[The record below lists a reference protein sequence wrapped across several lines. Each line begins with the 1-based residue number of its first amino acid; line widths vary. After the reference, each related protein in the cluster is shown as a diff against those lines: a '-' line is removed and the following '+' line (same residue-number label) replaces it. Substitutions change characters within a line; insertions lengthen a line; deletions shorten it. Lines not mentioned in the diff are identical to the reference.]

1 MAQEVN
7 NQQTSPNNLIELHDI
22 NRIFGIGEA
31 ESYALQ
37 NFYLQVKPGEFIMIM
52 GSSGCGKT
60 TLLNILGF
68 LDRPTSGQY
77 FLNQTPTSHFSSRRL
92 AKLRSQK
99 IGIIFQEYNLIPTL
113 TVLENVALPLIY
125 AGVSHTKA
133 IIKASETLKNFD
145 LQTKEYYYPY
155 QLSGGQKQ
163 RVAIARALVA
173 NPEIIL
179 ADEPTGSLDTKSS
192 ETVMQELHR
201 VHQAGNTIIMVTHN
215 PALTKYATRVL
226 HMIDGSIDR
235 DFKFVAD
242 HNLPERID
250 IHFNSKTSRPEA
262 PQVINT
268 EAPRV
273 TKPETPRVTKPEI
286 PRVAPEPKLEIPR
299 PKITR
304 SPPLILLN
312 QNSFRILQKNL
323 SINPSLTI
331 LVPFLNFQILLKSQP
346 LLQSRNTS
354 LLLKLKPNQL
364 SLQFLKMNQKRL
376 NAFPKLLL
384 LLRSSVINLIPP
396 SNLILI
402 LTKNL
407 SLTLKNLLKRKV
419 TNNVIVASHKLRHR
433 PLFFEAPKITYI
445 SHLSWY
451 RHRYR

>member
-1 MAQEVN
+1 MVQEVN

-22 NRIFGIGEA
+22 NRVFGIDEA

-52 GSSGCGKT
+52 GPSGCGKT

-68 LDRPTSGQY
+68 LDHPTSGQY

-192 ETVMQELHR
+192 EAVMQELHR

-262 PQVINT
+262 PQVVNV
-268 EAPRV
+268 EAPRI
-273 TKPETPRVTKPEI
+273 TKQETPRVAKPEI
-286 PRVAPEPKLEIPR
+286 PRVAPEPKPETPR

-304 SPPLILLN
+304 SPESTVNPFEPKFIPNTPEKPFDKPLSYNLGTVSELPNSTKKPTPAPVKEYFPPAKPETEVIEPEATEILETESEKTERVS
-312 QNSFRILQKNL
+312 QIATITPIKRDKSNSALKFN
-323 SINPSLTI
+323 
-331 LVPFLNFQILLKSQP
+331 LNFGKKSAK
-346 LLQSRNTS
+346 N
-354 LLLKLKPNQL
+354 N
-364 SLQFLKMNQKRL
+364 
-376 NAFPKLLL
+376 
-384 LLRSSVINLIPP
+384 SVH
-396 SNLILI
+396 
-402 LTKNL
+402 TK
-407 SLTLKNLLKRKV
+407 
-419 TNNVIVASHKLRHR
+419 SHTKKSAKKKGH
-433 PLFFEAPKITYI
+433 K
-445 SHLSWY
+445 
-451 RHRYR
+451 

>member
-22 NRIFGIGEA
+22 NRVFGIGEA

-52 GSSGCGKT
+52 GPSGCGKT

-68 LDRPTSGQY
+68 LDHPTSGQY

-192 ETVMQELHR
+192 EAVMQELHR

-250 IHFNSKTSRPEA
+250 IHFNPKTAKSETTSVSSRSEENPVTAKSEI
-262 PQVINT
+262 PRINKS
-268 EAPRV
+268 EIPRII
-273 TKPETPRVTKPEI
+273 KPETPRVTPESKSTLTR
-286 PRVAPEPKLEIPR
+286 PKLTHTSESSVNPFEPKFIPNTPEKPSDKPLSYNLGTVSELPTFAKKPAPTPAKEYFPPAKTETEPVEPAVSENEPEKTER
-299 PKITR
+299 VSQIATITPIKR
-304 SPPLILLN
+304 NKS
-312 QNSFRILQKNL
+312 NSAIKFN
-323 SINPSLTI
+323 
-331 LVPFLNFQILLKSQP
+331 LNFGKKSAK
-346 LLQSRNTS
+346 N
-354 LLLKLKPNQL
+354 N
-364 SLQFLKMNQKRL
+364 
-376 NAFPKLLL
+376 
-384 LLRSSVINLIPP
+384 PP
-396 SNLILI
+396 H
-402 LTKNL
+402 TK
-407 SLTLKNLLKRKV
+407 
-419 TNNVIVASHKLRHR
+419 SHTKKSAKKKGH
-433 PLFFEAPKITYI
+433 K
-445 SHLSWY
+445 
-451 RHRYR
+451 

>member
-192 ETVMQELHR
+192 EIVMQELHR

-250 IHFNSKTSRPEA
+250 IHFNSKTPKPETTQVIKSEA
-262 PQVINT
+262 PLSIKP

-273 TKPETPRVTKPEI
+273 TKSETPRIAPEPPRVTKSEA
-286 PRVAPEPKLEIPR
+286 PRIAPEPKLEAPR

-304 SPPLILLN
+304 SPESTVNPFEPKFIPNTPEKPFDKPLSYNLGTVSELPNSTKKPTPAPVKEYFPPAKPETEVIEPEATEILETESEKTERVS
-312 QNSFRILQKNL
+312 QIATITPIKRDKSNSALKFN
-323 SINPSLTI
+323 
-331 LVPFLNFQILLKSQP
+331 LNFGKKSAKNN
-346 LLQSRNTS
+346 S
-354 LLLKLKPNQL
+354 
-364 SLQFLKMNQKRL
+364 
-376 NAFPKLLL
+376 AH
-384 LLRSSVINLIPP
+384 
-396 SNLILI
+396 
-402 LTKNL
+402 TK
-407 SLTLKNLLKRKV
+407 
-419 TNNVIVASHKLRHR
+419 SHTKKSAKKKGH
-433 PLFFEAPKITYI
+433 K
-445 SHLSWY
+445 
-451 RHRYR
+451 

>member
-99 IGIIFQEYNLIPTL
+99 IGVIFQEYNLIPTL

-250 IHFNSKTSRPEA
+250 IHFNSKTPKPETT
-262 PQVINT
+262 QVVKSETPLSIKP
-268 EAPRV
+268 EVPRV
-273 TKPETPRVTKPEI
+273 TKSEAPRI
-286 PRVAPEPKLEIPR
+286 APEPKLETPR

-304 SPPLILLN
+304 SPESN
-312 QNSFRILQKNL
+312 
-323 SINPSLTI
+323 INPFEPKFIPNTPEKSSNKPLSYNLGTVSELPTSTKKPAPTPVKEYFPPAKPETEVVEPETAKTTEAEPEKTERVSQIATI
-331 LVPFLNFQILLKSQP
+331 TPIKRNKSNSTLKFNLNFGKKSAKNN
-346 LLQSRNTS
+346 SARTKS
-354 LLLKLKPNQL
+354 HTKK
-364 SLQFLKMNQKRL
+364 SAKKE
-376 NAFPKLLL
+376 
-384 LLRSSVINLIPP
+384 RS
-396 SNLILI
+396 
-402 LTKNL
+402 
-407 SLTLKNLLKRKV
+407 
-419 TNNVIVASHKLRHR
+419 
-433 PLFFEAPKITYI
+433 
-445 SHLSWY
+445 
-451 RHRYR
+451 

>member
-125 AGVSHTKA
+125 AGISHTKA

-192 ETVMQELHR
+192 ETVMQELHH

-250 IHFNSKTSRPEA
+250 IHFNSKTPKPETTQVIKSEA
-262 PQVINT
+262 PLSIKPEV
-268 EAPRV
+268 PRV
-273 TKPETPRVTKPEI
+273 TKSETPRI
-286 PRVAPEPKLEIPR
+286 APEPKLEAPL

-304 SPPLILLN
+304 SPEPNVNPFEPKFIPNTPEKSSNKPLSYNLGTVSELPTSTKKPAPTPAKEYFPPVKPETETTKPEASEVEPEKAERVSQIATVTPIKHN
-312 QNSFRILQKNL
+312 KSNSA
-323 SINPSLTI
+323 
-331 LVPFLNFQILLKSQP
+331 LK
-346 LLQSRNTS
+346 
-354 LLLKLKPNQL
+354 
-364 SLQFLKMNQKRL
+364 F
-376 NAFPKLLL
+376 
-384 LLRSSVINLIPP
+384 
-396 SNLILI
+396 
-402 LTKNL
+402 NL
-407 SLTLKNLLKRKV
+407 SLSKKSAKNNSAHTK
-419 TNNVIVASHKLRHR
+419 SHAKKSAKKKGH
-433 PLFFEAPKITYI
+433 K
-445 SHLSWY
+445 
-451 RHRYR
+451 

>member
-22 NRIFGIGEA
+22 NRVFGIGEA

-52 GSSGCGKT
+52 GPSGCGKT

-68 LDRPTSGQY
+68 LDHPTSGQY

-192 ETVMQELHR
+192 EAVMQELHR

-250 IHFNSKTSRPEA
+250 IHFNSKTSKPEA

-286 PRVAPEPKLEIPR
+286 PRVASEPKSEIPR

-304 SPPLILLN
+304 SPESTVNPFEPKFIPNTPEKPTEKSAEKPLSYNLGTVSELPTSDKKSSSTPVKEYFPPVKSEVKEAEPETPKKEAEEVEPVSQIATITPIKRN
-312 QNSFRILQKNL
+312 KSNSALKFN
-323 SINPSLTI
+323 
-331 LVPFLNFQILLKSQP
+331 LNFNKKSK
-346 LLQSRNTS
+346 SH
-354 LLLKLKPNQL
+354 
-364 SLQFLKMNQKRL
+364 
-376 NAFPKLLL
+376 
-384 LLRSSVINLIPP
+384 
-396 SNLILI
+396 
-402 LTKNL
+402 TKK
-407 SLTLKNLLKRKV
+407 STKKKG
-419 TNNVIVASHKLRHR
+419 HK
-433 PLFFEAPKITYI
+433 
-445 SHLSWY
+445 
-451 RHRYR
+451 

>member
-22 NRIFGIGEA
+22 NRVFGIGEA

-52 GSSGCGKT
+52 GPSGCGKT

-68 LDRPTSGQY
+68 LDHPTSGQY

-113 TVLENVALPLIY
+113 TILENVALPLIY

-192 ETVMQELHR
+192 EAVMQELHR

-250 IHFNSKTSRPEA
+250 IHFNSKTSKPET
-262 PQVINT
+262 PQVINA
-268 EAPRV
+268 ESSRV

-286 PRVAPEPKLEIPR
+286 SRVAPEPKLETPR

-304 SPPLILLN
+304 SPESTVNPFEPKFIPNTPEKPFDKPLSYNLGTVSELP
-312 QNSFRILQKNL
+312 NSTKKPTPAPVKEYFPPAKPETEVIEPEATETLETESEKTERVSQIA
-323 SINPSLTI
+323 TI
-331 LVPFLNFQILLKSQP
+331 TPIKRNKSNSALKFNLNFGKKSAKNN
-346 LLQSRNTS
+346 S
-354 LLLKLKPNQL
+354 
-364 SLQFLKMNQKRL
+364 
-376 NAFPKLLL
+376 AH
-384 LLRSSVINLIPP
+384 
-396 SNLILI
+396 
-402 LTKNL
+402 TK
-407 SLTLKNLLKRKV
+407 
-419 TNNVIVASHKLRHR
+419 SHTKKSAKKKGH
-433 PLFFEAPKITYI
+433 K
-445 SHLSWY
+445 
-451 RHRYR
+451 

>member
-1 MAQEVN
+1 MVQEVN

-22 NRIFGIGEA
+22 NRVFGIGEA

-52 GSSGCGKT
+52 GPSGCGKT

-68 LDRPTSGQY
+68 LDHPTSGQY

-192 ETVMQELHR
+192 EAVMQELHR

-250 IHFNSKTSRPEA
+250 IHFNSKTSKPET
-262 PQVINT
+262 PQVINA
-268 EAPRV
+268 ESSRV
-273 TKPETPRVTKPEI
+273 TKQETPRVAKPEI
-286 PRVAPEPKLEIPR
+286 PRVAPEPKPETPR

-304 SPPLILLN
+304 SPESTVNPFEPKFIPNTPEKPFDKPLSYNLGTVSELPNSTKKPTPAPVKEYFPPAKPETEVIEPEATEILETESEKTERVS
-312 QNSFRILQKNL
+312 QIATITPIKRDKSNSALKFN
-323 SINPSLTI
+323 
-331 LVPFLNFQILLKSQP
+331 LNFGKKSAK
-346 LLQSRNTS
+346 N
-354 LLLKLKPNQL
+354 N
-364 SLQFLKMNQKRL
+364 
-376 NAFPKLLL
+376 
-384 LLRSSVINLIPP
+384 SVH
-396 SNLILI
+396 
-402 LTKNL
+402 TK
-407 SLTLKNLLKRKV
+407 
-419 TNNVIVASHKLRHR
+419 SHTKKSAKKKGH
-433 PLFFEAPKITYI
+433 K
-445 SHLSWY
+445 
-451 RHRYR
+451 

>member
-22 NRIFGIGEA
+22 NRVFGIGEA

-52 GSSGCGKT
+52 GPSGCGKT
-60 TLLNILGF
+60 TLLNILSF
-68 LDRPTSGQY
+68 LDHPTSGQY

-192 ETVMQELHR
+192 EAIMQELHR

-250 IHFNSKTSRPEA
+250 IHFNPKTAKSETTPVSSCSEEIPVTNKSEIPRIIKSETPRITSESKPTSMRPKITRAPEPSANPFEPKFIPNTPEKPTEKSVEKPLSYNLGTVSELPTSSKKPVSTPVKEYFPPVKSKTE
-262 PQVINT
+262 
-268 EAPRV
+268 E
-273 TKPETPRVTKPEI
+273 TKPETPKKEAEEV
-286 PRVAPEPKLEIPR
+286 EPVSQIAT
-299 PKITR
+299 ITPIKR
-304 SPPLILLN
+304 NKS
-312 QNSFRILQKNL
+312 NSALKFN
-323 SINPSLTI
+323 
-331 LVPFLNFQILLKSQP
+331 LNFNKKSK
-346 LLQSRNTS
+346 SH
-354 LLLKLKPNQL
+354 
-364 SLQFLKMNQKRL
+364 
-376 NAFPKLLL
+376 
-384 LLRSSVINLIPP
+384 
-396 SNLILI
+396 
-402 LTKNL
+402 TKK
-407 SLTLKNLLKRKV
+407 STKKKG
-419 TNNVIVASHKLRHR
+419 HK
-433 PLFFEAPKITYI
+433 
-445 SHLSWY
+445 
-451 RHRYR
+451 

>member
-22 NRIFGIGEA
+22 NRVFGIGEA

-52 GSSGCGKT
+52 GPSGCGKT

-68 LDRPTSGQY
+68 LDHPTSGQY

-192 ETVMQELHR
+192 EAVMQELHR

-250 IHFNSKTSRPEA
+250 IHFNPKAAKSEITPVSSRSEENPVAAKSKIPHSVRT
-262 PQVINT
+262 
-268 EAPRV
+268 
-273 TKPETPRVTKPEI
+273 ETPRIIKSET
-286 PRVAPEPKLEIPR
+286 PRVAPEPKSETPR

-304 SPPLILLN
+304 SPESTVNPFEPKFIPNTPEKPFDKPLSYNLGTVSELP
-312 QNSFRILQKNL
+312 NSTKKPTPAPVKEYFPPAKTETEVVEPETTEASETEPEKTERVSQIA
-323 SINPSLTI
+323 TI
-331 LVPFLNFQILLKSQP
+331 TPIKRSKSNSALKFNLNFGKKSAK
-346 LLQSRNTS
+346 N
-354 LLLKLKPNQL
+354 
-364 SLQFLKMNQKRL
+364 
-376 NAFPKLLL
+376 
-384 LLRSSVINLIPP
+384 SSTR
-396 SNLILI
+396 
-402 LTKNL
+402 TK
-407 SLTLKNLLKRKV
+407 
-419 TNNVIVASHKLRHR
+419 SHSKKSAKKKGH
-433 PLFFEAPKITYI
+433 K
-445 SHLSWY
+445 
-451 RHRYR
+451 

>member
-22 NRIFGIGEA
+22 NRVFGIGEA

-52 GSSGCGKT
+52 GPSGCGKT

-68 LDRPTSGQY
+68 LDHPTSGQY

-125 AGVSHTKA
+125 AGASHTKA

-192 ETVMQELHR
+192 EAVMQELHR

-250 IHFNSKTSRPEA
+250 IHFNPKTSKSKTTSVSSRSEENPVTAKSE
-262 PQVINT
+262 I
-268 EAPRV
+268 PRII
-273 TKPETPRVTKPEI
+273 KSET
-286 PRVAPEPKLEIPR
+286 PRVAPEPKLASTR
-299 PKITR
+299 PKVTRASESSANPFEPKFIPNTPEKPAEKSVEKPLSYNLGTVSELPTSDKKSSSTPVKEYFPPVKSEVKEAKPETPKKEAEEVEPVSQIATITPIKR
-304 SPPLILLN
+304 NKS
-312 QNSFRILQKNL
+312 NSALKFN
-323 SINPSLTI
+323 
-331 LVPFLNFQILLKSQP
+331 LNFNKKS
-346 LLQSRNTS
+346 
-354 LLLKLKPNQL
+354 K
-364 SLQFLKMNQKRL
+364 
-376 NAFPKLLL
+376 
-384 LLRSSVINLIPP
+384 
-396 SNLILI
+396 
-402 LTKNL
+402 
-407 SLTLKNLLKRKV
+407 
-419 TNNVIVASHKLRHR
+419 SHSKKSAKKKGH
-433 PLFFEAPKITYI
+433 K
-445 SHLSWY
+445 
-451 RHRYR
+451 

>member
-22 NRIFGIGEA
+22 NRVFGIGEA

-52 GSSGCGKT
+52 GPSGCGKT

-68 LDRPTSGQY
+68 LDHPTSGQY

-192 ETVMQELHR
+192 EAVMQELHR

-250 IHFNSKTSRPEA
+250 IHFNSKTSKPEA
-262 PQVINT
+262 PQIINADAPRIT
-268 EAPRV
+268 KPEAPRV
-273 TKPETPRVTKPEI
+273 TKSETSHVIKPEA
-286 PRVAPEPKLEIPR
+286 PRVAPEPKPEIPR

-304 SPPLILLN
+304 SPESTVNPFEPKFIPNTPEKPTEKSVEKPLSYNLGTVSELPTSSKKPVSTPVKEYFPPAKSETEVVEPETTEASETEPEKTERVSQIATITPIKRSKS
-312 QNSFRILQKNL
+312 NSALKFN
-323 SINPSLTI
+323 
-331 LVPFLNFQILLKSQP
+331 LNFGKKSAKNN
-346 LLQSRNTS
+346 S
-354 LLLKLKPNQL
+354 
-364 SLQFLKMNQKRL
+364 
-376 NAFPKLLL
+376 AH
-384 LLRSSVINLIPP
+384 
-396 SNLILI
+396 
-402 LTKNL
+402 TK
-407 SLTLKNLLKRKV
+407 
-419 TNNVIVASHKLRHR
+419 SHTKKSAKKKGH
-433 PLFFEAPKITYI
+433 K
-445 SHLSWY
+445 
-451 RHRYR
+451 

>member
-22 NRIFGIGEA
+22 NRVFGIGEA

-52 GSSGCGKT
+52 GPSGCGKT

-68 LDRPTSGQY
+68 LDHPTSGQY

-133 IIKASETLKNFD
+133 IVKASETLKNFD

-192 ETVMQELHR
+192 EAVMQELHR

-250 IHFNSKTSRPEA
+250 IHFNSKTSKPEA
-262 PQVINT
+262 PQIINADAPRIT
-268 EAPRV
+268 KPEAPRV
-273 TKPETPRVTKPEI
+273 TKSETSHVIKPEA
-286 PRVAPEPKLEIPR
+286 PRVAPEPKPEIPR

-304 SPPLILLN
+304 SPESTVNPFEPKFIPNTPEKPFDKPLSYNLGTVSELP
-312 QNSFRILQKNL
+312 NSTKKPTPAPVKEYFPPAKPETEVIEPEATETLETESEKTERVSQIA
-323 SINPSLTI
+323 TI
-331 LVPFLNFQILLKSQP
+331 TPIKRNKSNSALKFNLNFGKKSAKNN
-346 LLQSRNTS
+346 S
-354 LLLKLKPNQL
+354 
-364 SLQFLKMNQKRL
+364 
-376 NAFPKLLL
+376 AH
-384 LLRSSVINLIPP
+384 
-396 SNLILI
+396 
-402 LTKNL
+402 TK
-407 SLTLKNLLKRKV
+407 
-419 TNNVIVASHKLRHR
+419 SHTKKSAKKKGH
-433 PLFFEAPKITYI
+433 K
-445 SHLSWY
+445 
-451 RHRYR
+451 

>member
-7 NQQTSPNNLIELHDI
+7 NQQTSSNNLIELHDI
-22 NRIFGIGEA
+22 NRVFGIGEA

-52 GSSGCGKT
+52 GPSGCGKT

-68 LDRPTSGQY
+68 LDHPTSGQY

-192 ETVMQELHR
+192 EAVMQELHR

-286 PRVAPEPKLEIPR
+286 PRVAPEPKPEIPR
-299 PKITR
+299 PKVTR
-304 SPPLILLN
+304 SPESTVNPFEPKFIPNTPEKPFDKPLSYNLGTVSELP
-312 QNSFRILQKNL
+312 NSTKKSASTPVKEYFPPVKTETEPVEPTVSENEPEKTERVSQIA
-323 SINPSLTI
+323 TI
-331 LVPFLNFQILLKSQP
+331 TPIKRNKSNSALKFNLNFGKKS
-346 LLQSRNTS
+346 
-354 LLLKLKPNQL
+354 
-364 SLQFLKMNQKRL
+364 
-376 NAFPKLLL
+376 
-384 LLRSSVINLIPP
+384 
-396 SNLILI
+396 
-402 LTKNL
+402 TKNN
-407 SLTLKNLLKRKV
+407 SAHTK
-419 TNNVIVASHKLRHR
+419 SHSKKSAKKKGH
-433 PLFFEAPKITYI
+433 K
-445 SHLSWY
+445 
-451 RHRYR
+451 

>member
-22 NRIFGIGEA
+22 NRVFGIGEA

-52 GSSGCGKT
+52 GPSGCGKT
-60 TLLNILGF
+60 TWLNILGF
-68 LDRPTSGQY
+68 LDHPTSGQY

-192 ETVMQELHR
+192 EAVMQELHR

-250 IHFNSKTSRPEA
+250 IHFNSKTSKPET
-262 PQVINT
+262 PQVINA
-268 EAPRV
+268 ESSRV

-286 PRVAPEPKLEIPR
+286 SRVAPEPKLETPR

-304 SPPLILLN
+304 SPESTVNPFEPKFIPNTPEKPFDKPLSYNLGTVSELP
-312 QNSFRILQKNL
+312 NSTKKPTPAPVKEYFPPAKPETEVIEPEATETLETESEKTERVSQIA
-323 SINPSLTI
+323 TI
-331 LVPFLNFQILLKSQP
+331 TPIKRNKSNSALKFNLNFGKKSAKNN
-346 LLQSRNTS
+346 S
-354 LLLKLKPNQL
+354 
-364 SLQFLKMNQKRL
+364 
-376 NAFPKLLL
+376 AH
-384 LLRSSVINLIPP
+384 
-396 SNLILI
+396 
-402 LTKNL
+402 TK
-407 SLTLKNLLKRKV
+407 
-419 TNNVIVASHKLRHR
+419 SHTKKSAKKKGH
-433 PLFFEAPKITYI
+433 K
-445 SHLSWY
+445 
-451 RHRYR
+451 

>member
-22 NRIFGIGEA
+22 NRVFGIGEA

-192 ETVMQELHR
+192 EIVMQELHR

-250 IHFNSKTSRPEA
+250 IHFNSKTPKPETTQVIKSEA
-262 PQVINT
+262 PLSIKP

-273 TKPETPRVTKPEI
+273 TKSETPRI
-286 PRVAPEPKLEIPR
+286 APEPKLEAPR

-304 SPPLILLN
+304 SPEPNVNPFEPKFIPNTPEKSSNKPLSYNLGTVSELPTSTKKPAPTPAKEYFPPVKPQTETAEPEITEIKPEKAERVSQIATVTPIKHN
-312 QNSFRILQKNL
+312 KSNSA
-323 SINPSLTI
+323 
-331 LVPFLNFQILLKSQP
+331 LK
-346 LLQSRNTS
+346 
-354 LLLKLKPNQL
+354 
-364 SLQFLKMNQKRL
+364 F
-376 NAFPKLLL
+376 
-384 LLRSSVINLIPP
+384 
-396 SNLILI
+396 
-402 LTKNL
+402 NL
-407 SLTLKNLLKRKV
+407 SLSKKSAKNNSARTK
-419 TNNVIVASHKLRHR
+419 SHTKKSAKKKGH
-433 PLFFEAPKITYI
+433 K
-445 SHLSWY
+445 
-451 RHRYR
+451 

>member
-250 IHFNSKTSRPEA
+250 IHFNSKTPKPETTQVIKSEA
-262 PQVINT
+262 PLSIKP

-273 TKPETPRVTKPEI
+273 TKSETPRI
-286 PRVAPEPKLEIPR
+286 APEPKLEAPR

-304 SPPLILLN
+304 SPEPNVNPFEPKFIPNTPEKPSDKPLSYNLGTVSELPTSAKKPAPTPVKEYFPPVKPETETTKPEASEVEPEKTERVSQIATITPIKRTKS
-312 QNSFRILQKNL
+312 NSALKFN
-323 SINPSLTI
+323 
-331 LVPFLNFQILLKSQP
+331 LNFGKKSAKNN
-346 LLQSRNTS
+346 SAR
-354 LLLKLKPNQL
+354 
-364 SLQFLKMNQKRL
+364 
-376 NAFPKLLL
+376 
-384 LLRSSVINLIPP
+384 
-396 SNLILI
+396 
-402 LTKNL
+402 TK
-407 SLTLKNLLKRKV
+407 
-419 TNNVIVASHKLRHR
+419 SHTKKSAKKKGH
-433 PLFFEAPKITYI
+433 K
-445 SHLSWY
+445 
-451 RHRYR
+451 

>member
-22 NRIFGIGEA
+22 NRVFGIGEA

-52 GSSGCGKT
+52 GPSGCGKT

-68 LDRPTSGQY
+68 LDHPTSGQY

-192 ETVMQELHR
+192 EAVMQELHR

-250 IHFNSKTSRPEA
+250 IHFNSKTSKPEA
-262 PQVINT
+262 PQVVNV
-268 EAPRV
+268 EAPRI
-273 TKPETPRVTKPEI
+273 TKQETPRVTKPEI
-286 PRVAPEPKLEIPR
+286 PRVAPEPKPETPR

-304 SPPLILLN
+304 SPESTVNPFEPKFIPNTPEKPTEKSAEKPLSYNLGTVSELP
-312 QNSFRILQKNL
+312 NSTKKPTSTPVKEYFPPVKTETEPVKPTVSENEPEKTERVSQIA
-323 SINPSLTI
+323 TI
-331 LVPFLNFQILLKSQP
+331 TPIKRNKFNSALKFNLNFGKKS
-346 LLQSRNTS
+346 
-354 LLLKLKPNQL
+354 
-364 SLQFLKMNQKRL
+364 
-376 NAFPKLLL
+376 
-384 LLRSSVINLIPP
+384 
-396 SNLILI
+396 
-402 LTKNL
+402 TKNN
-407 SLTLKNLLKRKV
+407 SAHTK
-419 TNNVIVASHKLRHR
+419 SHTKKSAKKKGH
-433 PLFFEAPKITYI
+433 K
-445 SHLSWY
+445 
-451 RHRYR
+451 

>member
-22 NRIFGIGEA
+22 NRVFGIGEA

-52 GSSGCGKT
+52 GPSGCGKT

-68 LDRPTSGQY
+68 LDHPTSGQY

-192 ETVMQELHR
+192 EAVMQELHR

-262 PQVINT
+262 PQVVNV
-268 EAPRV
+268 EAPRI
-273 TKPETPRVTKPEI
+273 TKQETPRVAKPEI
-286 PRVAPEPKLEIPR
+286 PRVAPEPKPETPR

-304 SPPLILLN
+304 SPESTVNPFEPKFIPNTPEKPFDKPLSYNLGTVSELPNSTKKPTPAPVKEYFPPAKPETEVIEPEATEILETESEKTERVS
-312 QNSFRILQKNL
+312 QIATITPIKRDKSNSALKFN
-323 SINPSLTI
+323 
-331 LVPFLNFQILLKSQP
+331 LNFGKKSAK
-346 LLQSRNTS
+346 N
-354 LLLKLKPNQL
+354 N
-364 SLQFLKMNQKRL
+364 
-376 NAFPKLLL
+376 
-384 LLRSSVINLIPP
+384 SVH
-396 SNLILI
+396 
-402 LTKNL
+402 TK
-407 SLTLKNLLKRKV
+407 
-419 TNNVIVASHKLRHR
+419 SHTKKSAKKKGH
-433 PLFFEAPKITYI
+433 K
-445 SHLSWY
+445 
-451 RHRYR
+451 

>member
-22 NRIFGIGEA
+22 NRVFGIGEA

-52 GSSGCGKT
+52 GPSGCGKT

-68 LDRPTSGQY
+68 LDHPTSGQY

-192 ETVMQELHR
+192 EAVMQELHR

-273 TKPETPRVTKPEI
+273 TKPETPRVNKPEI
-286 PRVAPEPKLEIPR
+286 PRVAPEPKPEIPR

-304 SPPLILLN
+304 SPESTVNPFEPKFIPNTPEKPFDKPLSYNLGTVSELP
-312 QNSFRILQKNL
+312 NSTKKPTPAPVKEYFPPAKPETEVIEPEATETLETESEKTERVSQIA
-323 SINPSLTI
+323 TI
-331 LVPFLNFQILLKSQP
+331 TPIKRNKSNSALKFNLNFGKKSAKNN
-346 LLQSRNTS
+346 S
-354 LLLKLKPNQL
+354 
-364 SLQFLKMNQKRL
+364 
-376 NAFPKLLL
+376 AH
-384 LLRSSVINLIPP
+384 
-396 SNLILI
+396 
-402 LTKNL
+402 TK
-407 SLTLKNLLKRKV
+407 
-419 TNNVIVASHKLRHR
+419 SHTKKSAKKKGH
-433 PLFFEAPKITYI
+433 K
-445 SHLSWY
+445 
-451 RHRYR
+451 

>member
-1 MAQEVN
+1 MTQEVN

-22 NRIFGIGEA
+22 NRVFGIGEA

-125 AGVSHTKA
+125 AGISHTKA

-192 ETVMQELHR
+192 EAVMQELHR

-250 IHFNSKTSRPEA
+250 IHFNLRTSKPETT
-262 PQVINT
+262 QVINAET
-268 EAPRV
+268 PRV
-273 TKPETPRVTKPEI
+273 TKPETPRVVKPEA
-286 PRVAPEPKLEIPR
+286 PRVAPEPKLETPR

-304 SPPLILLN
+304 SPESTVNPFEPKFIPNTPEKPTEKSAEKPLSYNLGTVSELP
-312 QNSFRILQKNL
+312 NSTKKPASTPAKEYFPPVKPEAETTKPEASEVEPEKAERVSQIATVT
-323 SINPSLTI
+323 TI
-331 LVPFLNFQILLKSQP
+331 KRNKSNSALK
-346 LLQSRNTS
+346 
-354 LLLKLKPNQL
+354 
-364 SLQFLKMNQKRL
+364 F
-376 NAFPKLLL
+376 
-384 LLRSSVINLIPP
+384 
-396 SNLILI
+396 
-402 LTKNL
+402 NL
-407 SLTLKNLLKRKV
+407 SLSKKSAKNNSTRTK
-419 TNNVIVASHKLRHR
+419 SHTKKSAKKKGH
-433 PLFFEAPKITYI
+433 K
-445 SHLSWY
+445 
-451 RHRYR
+451 

>member
-22 NRIFGIGEA
+22 NRVFGIGEA

-52 GSSGCGKT
+52 GPSGCGKT

-68 LDRPTSGQY
+68 LDHPTSGQY

-192 ETVMQELHR
+192 EAVMQELHR

-250 IHFNSKTSRPEA
+250 IHFNSKTSKPEA
-262 PQVINT
+262 PQIINADAPRIT
-268 EAPRV
+268 KPEAPRV
-273 TKPETPRVTKPEI
+273 TKSETSHVIKPEA
-286 PRVAPEPKLEIPR
+286 PRVAPEPKPETPR

-304 SPPLILLN
+304 SPESTVNPFEPKFIPNTPEKPFDKPLSYNLGTVSELPNSTKKPTPAPVKEYFPPAKPETEVIEPEATEILETESEKTERVS
-312 QNSFRILQKNL
+312 QIATITPIKRDKSNSALKFN
-323 SINPSLTI
+323 
-331 LVPFLNFQILLKSQP
+331 LNFGKKSAK
-346 LLQSRNTS
+346 N
-354 LLLKLKPNQL
+354 N
-364 SLQFLKMNQKRL
+364 
-376 NAFPKLLL
+376 
-384 LLRSSVINLIPP
+384 SVH
-396 SNLILI
+396 
-402 LTKNL
+402 TK
-407 SLTLKNLLKRKV
+407 
-419 TNNVIVASHKLRHR
+419 SHTKKSAKKKGH
-433 PLFFEAPKITYI
+433 K
-445 SHLSWY
+445 
-451 RHRYR
+451 

>member
-22 NRIFGIGEA
+22 NRVFGIGEA

-52 GSSGCGKT
+52 GPSGCGKT

-68 LDRPTSGQY
+68 LDHPTSGQY

-192 ETVMQELHR
+192 EAVMQELHR

-250 IHFNSKTSRPEA
+250 IHFNSKTSSPEA

-286 PRVAPEPKLEIPR
+286 SRVAPEPKLETPR

-304 SPPLILLN
+304 SPESAVNPFEPKFIPNTPEKPSDKPLSYNLGTISELP
-312 QNSFRILQKNL
+312 NSTKKPTSTPVKEYFPPAKPETEVIEPEATETLETESEKTERVSQIA
-323 SINPSLTI
+323 TI
-331 LVPFLNFQILLKSQP
+331 TPIKRNKSNSALKFNLNFGKKSAKNN
-346 LLQSRNTS
+346 S
-354 LLLKLKPNQL
+354 
-364 SLQFLKMNQKRL
+364 
-376 NAFPKLLL
+376 AH
-384 LLRSSVINLIPP
+384 
-396 SNLILI
+396 
-402 LTKNL
+402 TK
-407 SLTLKNLLKRKV
+407 
-419 TNNVIVASHKLRHR
+419 SHTKKSAKKKAH
-433 PLFFEAPKITYI
+433 K
-445 SHLSWY
+445 
-451 RHRYR
+451 

>member
-22 NRIFGIGEA
+22 NRVFGIGEA

-52 GSSGCGKT
+52 GPSGCGKT

-68 LDRPTSGQY
+68 LDHPTSGQY

-192 ETVMQELHR
+192 EAVMQELHR

-250 IHFNSKTSRPEA
+250 IHFNSKTSKPEA
-262 PQVINT
+262 PQIINADAPRIT
-268 EAPRV
+268 KPEAPRV
-273 TKPETPRVTKPEI
+273 TKSETSHVIKPEA
-286 PRVAPEPKLEIPR
+286 PRVAPEPKPEIPR

-304 SPPLILLN
+304 SPESTVNPFEPKFIPNTPEKPTEKSVEKPLSYNLGTVSELP
-312 QNSFRILQKNL
+312 NSTKKPTPTPVKEYFPPAKPETEVIEPEATETLETESEKTERVPQIA
-323 SINPSLTI
+323 TI
-331 LVPFLNFQILLKSQP
+331 TPIKHNKSNSALKFNLNFGKKS
-346 LLQSRNTS
+346 
-354 LLLKLKPNQL
+354 
-364 SLQFLKMNQKRL
+364 
-376 NAFPKLLL
+376 
-384 LLRSSVINLIPP
+384 
-396 SNLILI
+396 
-402 LTKNL
+402 TKNN
-407 SLTLKNLLKRKV
+407 SAHTK
-419 TNNVIVASHKLRHR
+419 SHTKKSAKKKGH
-433 PLFFEAPKITYI
+433 K
-445 SHLSWY
+445 
-451 RHRYR
+451 

>member
-22 NRIFGIGEA
+22 NRVFGIGEA

-52 GSSGCGKT
+52 GPSGCGKT
-60 TLLNILGF
+60 TLLNILSF
-68 LDRPTSGQY
+68 LDHPTSGQY

-192 ETVMQELHR
+192 EAVMQELHR

-250 IHFNSKTSRPEA
+250 IHFNPKTAKSETTPVSSCSEEIPVTNKSEIPRIIKSETPRITSESKPTSMRPKITRAPEPSANPFEPKFIPNTPEKPTEKSVEKPLSYNLGTVSELPTSSKKPVSTPVKEYFPPVKSKTE
-262 PQVINT
+262 
-268 EAPRV
+268 E
-273 TKPETPRVTKPEI
+273 TKPETPKKEAEEV
-286 PRVAPEPKLEIPR
+286 EPVSQIAT
-299 PKITR
+299 ITPIKR
-304 SPPLILLN
+304 NKS
-312 QNSFRILQKNL
+312 NSALKFN
-323 SINPSLTI
+323 
-331 LVPFLNFQILLKSQP
+331 LNFNKKSK
-346 LLQSRNTS
+346 TH
-354 LLLKLKPNQL
+354 
-364 SLQFLKMNQKRL
+364 
-376 NAFPKLLL
+376 
-384 LLRSSVINLIPP
+384 
-396 SNLILI
+396 
-402 LTKNL
+402 TKK
-407 SLTLKNLLKRKV
+407 STKKKG
-419 TNNVIVASHKLRHR
+419 HK
-433 PLFFEAPKITYI
+433 
-445 SHLSWY
+445 
-451 RHRYR
+451 

>member
-1 MAQEVN
+1 MVQEVN

-22 NRIFGIGEA
+22 NRVFGIGEA

-52 GSSGCGKT
+52 GPSGCGKT

-68 LDRPTSGQY
+68 LDHPTSGQY

-192 ETVMQELHR
+192 EAVMQELHR

-262 PQVINT
+262 PQVVNV
-268 EAPRV
+268 EAPRI
-273 TKPETPRVTKPEI
+273 TKQETPRVAKPEI
-286 PRVAPEPKLEIPR
+286 PRVAPEPKPETPR

-304 SPPLILLN
+304 SPESTVNPFEPKFIPNTPEKPFDKPLSYNLGTVSELP
-312 QNSFRILQKNL
+312 NSTKKPTPAPVKEYFPPVKSEVKETKPETPKKEAEEVEPVSQIA
-323 SINPSLTI
+323 TI
-331 LVPFLNFQILLKSQP
+331 TPIKRNKSNSALKFNLNFGKKSAKNN
-346 LLQSRNTS
+346 S
-354 LLLKLKPNQL
+354 
-364 SLQFLKMNQKRL
+364 
-376 NAFPKLLL
+376 AH
-384 LLRSSVINLIPP
+384 
-396 SNLILI
+396 
-402 LTKNL
+402 TK
-407 SLTLKNLLKRKV
+407 
-419 TNNVIVASHKLRHR
+419 SHTKKSAKKKGH
-433 PLFFEAPKITYI
+433 K
-445 SHLSWY
+445 
-451 RHRYR
+451 

>member
-22 NRIFGIGEA
+22 NRVFGIGEA

-52 GSSGCGKT
+52 GPSGCGKT

-68 LDRPTSGQY
+68 LDHPTSGQY

-125 AGVSHTKA
+125 AGASHTKA

-192 ETVMQELHR
+192 EAVMQELHR

-286 PRVAPEPKLEIPR
+286 SRVAPEPKLETPR

-304 SPPLILLN
+304 SPESTVNPFEPKFIPNTPEKPSDKPLSYNLGTVSELP
-312 QNSFRILQKNL
+312 NSTKKPTPAPVKEYFPPAKTETEPVEPAVSENEPEKTERVSQIA
-323 SINPSLTI
+323 TI
-331 LVPFLNFQILLKSQP
+331 TPIKRNKSNSALKFNLNFGKKSAKNN
-346 LLQSRNTS
+346 S
-354 LLLKLKPNQL
+354 
-364 SLQFLKMNQKRL
+364 
-376 NAFPKLLL
+376 AH
-384 LLRSSVINLIPP
+384 
-396 SNLILI
+396 
-402 LTKNL
+402 TK
-407 SLTLKNLLKRKV
+407 
-419 TNNVIVASHKLRHR
+419 SHTKKSAKKKGH
-433 PLFFEAPKITYI
+433 K
-445 SHLSWY
+445 
-451 RHRYR
+451 

>member
-22 NRIFGIGEA
+22 NRVFGIGEA

-52 GSSGCGKT
+52 GPSGCGKT

-68 LDRPTSGQY
+68 LDHPTSGQY

-192 ETVMQELHR
+192 EAVMQELHR

-250 IHFNSKTSRPEA
+250 IHFNPKTAKSETTSVSSRSEENPVTAKSEI
-262 PQVINT
+262 PRINKS
-268 EAPRV
+268 EIPRII
-273 TKPETPRVTKPEI
+273 KPETPRVTPESKSTLTRPKLTHTSESSVNPFEPKFIPNTPEKPFDKPLSYNLGTVSELPNSTKKPTPAPVKEYFPPAKPETEVI
-286 PRVAPEPKLEIPR
+286 EPEATETLETESEKTERVSQIAT
-299 PKITR
+299 ITPIK
-304 SPPLILLN
+304 SN
-312 QNSFRILQKNL
+312 KSNSAIKFN
-323 SINPSLTI
+323 
-331 LVPFLNFQILLKSQP
+331 LNFGKKSAK
-346 LLQSRNTS
+346 N
-354 LLLKLKPNQL
+354 N
-364 SLQFLKMNQKRL
+364 
-376 NAFPKLLL
+376 
-384 LLRSSVINLIPP
+384 PP
-396 SNLILI
+396 H
-402 LTKNL
+402 TK
-407 SLTLKNLLKRKV
+407 
-419 TNNVIVASHKLRHR
+419 SHTKKSAKKKGH
-433 PLFFEAPKITYI
+433 K
-445 SHLSWY
+445 
-451 RHRYR
+451 

>member
-1 MAQEVN
+1 MTQEVN

-22 NRIFGIGEA
+22 NRVFGIGEA

-250 IHFNSKTSRPEA
+250 IHFNSKTPKPETTQVIKSEA
-262 PQVINT
+262 PLSIKPEV
-268 EAPRV
+268 PRV
-273 TKPETPRVTKPEI
+273 TKSEAPRI
-286 PRVAPEPKLEIPR
+286 APEPKLETPR

-304 SPPLILLN
+304 NPEPN
-312 QNSFRILQKNL
+312 
-323 SINPSLTI
+323 INPFEPKFIPNTPEKSSNKPLSYNLGTVSELPTSTKKPAPTPAKEYFPPVKPQTETTEPEI
-331 LVPFLNFQILLKSQP
+331 TEIKPEKTERVSQIATVTPIKHNKSNSALK
-346 LLQSRNTS
+346 
-354 LLLKLKPNQL
+354 
-364 SLQFLKMNQKRL
+364 F
-376 NAFPKLLL
+376 
-384 LLRSSVINLIPP
+384 
-396 SNLILI
+396 
-402 LTKNL
+402 NL
-407 SLTLKNLLKRKV
+407 SLSKKSAKNNSARTK
-419 TNNVIVASHKLRHR
+419 SHTKKSAKKKGH
-433 PLFFEAPKITYI
+433 K
-445 SHLSWY
+445 
-451 RHRYR
+451 

>member
-22 NRIFGIGEA
+22 NRVFGIGEA

-52 GSSGCGKT
+52 GPSGCGKT

-68 LDRPTSGQY
+68 LDHPTSGQY

-192 ETVMQELHR
+192 EAVMQELHR

-250 IHFNSKTSRPEA
+250 IHFNSKTSKPET
-262 PQVINT
+262 PQVINA
-268 EAPRV
+268 ESSRV

-286 PRVAPEPKLEIPR
+286 SRVAPEPKLETPR

-304 SPPLILLN
+304 SPESTVNPFEPKFIPNTPEKPFDKPLSYNLGTVSELP
-312 QNSFRILQKNL
+312 NSTKKPTPAPVKEYFPPAKPETEVIEPEATETLETESEKTERVSQIA
-323 SINPSLTI
+323 TI
-331 LVPFLNFQILLKSQP
+331 TPIKRNKSNSAIKFNLNFGKKSAK
-346 LLQSRNTS
+346 N
-354 LLLKLKPNQL
+354 N
-364 SLQFLKMNQKRL
+364 
-376 NAFPKLLL
+376 
-384 LLRSSVINLIPP
+384 PP
-396 SNLILI
+396 H
-402 LTKNL
+402 TK
-407 SLTLKNLLKRKV
+407 
-419 TNNVIVASHKLRHR
+419 SHTKKSAKKKGH
-433 PLFFEAPKITYI
+433 K
-445 SHLSWY
+445 
-451 RHRYR
+451 

>member
-22 NRIFGIGEA
+22 NRVFGIGEA

-52 GSSGCGKT
+52 GPSGCGKT
-60 TLLNILGF
+60 TLLNILSF
-68 LDRPTSGQY
+68 LDHPTSGQY

-192 ETVMQELHR
+192 EAVMQELHR

-250 IHFNSKTSRPEA
+250 IHFNPKTAKSETTPVSSCSEEIPVTNKSEIPRIIKSETPRITSESKPTSMRPKITRAPEPSANPFEPKFIPNTPEKPTEKSVEKPLSYNLGTVSELPTSSKKPVSTPVKEYFPPVKSKTE
-262 PQVINT
+262 
-268 EAPRV
+268 E
-273 TKPETPRVTKPEI
+273 TKPETPKKEAEEV
-286 PRVAPEPKLEIPR
+286 EPVSQIAT
-299 PKITR
+299 ITPIKR
-304 SPPLILLN
+304 NKS
-312 QNSFRILQKNL
+312 NSALKFN
-323 SINPSLTI
+323 
-331 LVPFLNFQILLKSQP
+331 LNFNKKSK
-346 LLQSRNTS
+346 SH
-354 LLLKLKPNQL
+354 
-364 SLQFLKMNQKRL
+364 
-376 NAFPKLLL
+376 
-384 LLRSSVINLIPP
+384 
-396 SNLILI
+396 
-402 LTKNL
+402 TKK
-407 SLTLKNLLKRKV
+407 SAKKKG
-419 TNNVIVASHKLRHR
+419 HK
-433 PLFFEAPKITYI
+433 
-445 SHLSWY
+445 
-451 RHRYR
+451 

>member
-1 MAQEVN
+1 MTQEVN

-250 IHFNSKTSRPEA
+250 IHFNSKTPKPETTQVIKSEA
-262 PQVINT
+262 PLSIKP
-268 EAPRV
+268 EPPRV
-273 TKPETPRVTKPEI
+273 TKSEAPRI
-286 PRVAPEPKLEIPR
+286 APEPKLEAPR

-304 SPPLILLN
+304 SPEPNVNPFEPKFIPNTPEKSSNKPLSYNLGTVSELPTSTKKPAPTPVKEYFPPVKPETETAEPEITEIKPEKTEHVSQIATVTPIKRN
-312 QNSFRILQKNL
+312 KSNSA
-323 SINPSLTI
+323 
-331 LVPFLNFQILLKSQP
+331 LK
-346 LLQSRNTS
+346 
-354 LLLKLKPNQL
+354 
-364 SLQFLKMNQKRL
+364 F
-376 NAFPKLLL
+376 
-384 LLRSSVINLIPP
+384 
-396 SNLILI
+396 
-402 LTKNL
+402 NL
-407 SLTLKNLLKRKV
+407 SLSKKSAKNNSSRTK
-419 TNNVIVASHKLRHR
+419 SHTKKSAKKKGH
-433 PLFFEAPKITYI
+433 K
-445 SHLSWY
+445 
-451 RHRYR
+451 

>member
-1 MAQEVN
+1 MVQEVN

-22 NRIFGIGEA
+22 NRVFGIGEA

-52 GSSGCGKT
+52 GPSGCGKT

-68 LDRPTSGQY
+68 LDHPTSGQY

-192 ETVMQELHR
+192 EAVMQELHR

-250 IHFNSKTSRPEA
+250 IHFNSKTSKPEA

-286 PRVAPEPKLEIPR
+286 PRIVKPEAPRVAPEPKPETPR

-304 SPPLILLN
+304 SPESTVNPFEPKFIPNTPEKPFDKPLSYNLGTVSELP
-312 QNSFRILQKNL
+312 NSTKKPTPAPVKEYFPPAKPETEVIEPEATETLETEPEKTERVSQIA
-323 SINPSLTI
+323 TI
-331 LVPFLNFQILLKSQP
+331 TPIKRNKSNSALKFNLNFGKKS
-346 LLQSRNTS
+346 
-354 LLLKLKPNQL
+354 
-364 SLQFLKMNQKRL
+364 
-376 NAFPKLLL
+376 
-384 LLRSSVINLIPP
+384 
-396 SNLILI
+396 
-402 LTKNL
+402 TKNN
-407 SLTLKNLLKRKV
+407 SAHTK
-419 TNNVIVASHKLRHR
+419 SHSKKSAKKKGH
-433 PLFFEAPKITYI
+433 K
-445 SHLSWY
+445 
-451 RHRYR
+451 

>member
-22 NRIFGIGEA
+22 NRVFGIGEA

-52 GSSGCGKT
+52 GPSGCGKT

-68 LDRPTSGQY
+68 LDHPTSGQY

-192 ETVMQELHR
+192 EAVMQELHR

-250 IHFNSKTSRPEA
+250 IHFNPKTAKSETTSVSSRSEENP
-262 PQVINT
+262 VIAKS
-268 EAPRV
+268 EIPRII
-273 TKPETPRVTKPEI
+273 KPETPRVTPESKSTLTRPKLTHTSESSVNPFEPKFIPNTPEKPTEKSAEKPLSYNLGTVSELPNSTKKPTPAPVKEYFPPAKPETEVI
-286 PRVAPEPKLEIPR
+286 EPEATETLETESEKTERVSQIAT
-299 PKITR
+299 ITPIKR
-304 SPPLILLN
+304 NKS
-312 QNSFRILQKNL
+312 NSALKFN
-323 SINPSLTI
+323 
-331 LVPFLNFQILLKSQP
+331 LNFGKKSAKNN
-346 LLQSRNTS
+346 S
-354 LLLKLKPNQL
+354 
-364 SLQFLKMNQKRL
+364 
-376 NAFPKLLL
+376 AH
-384 LLRSSVINLIPP
+384 
-396 SNLILI
+396 
-402 LTKNL
+402 TK
-407 SLTLKNLLKRKV
+407 
-419 TNNVIVASHKLRHR
+419 SHTKKSAKKKGH
-433 PLFFEAPKITYI
+433 K
-445 SHLSWY
+445 
-451 RHRYR
+451 

>member
-22 NRIFGIGEA
+22 NRVFGIGEA

-52 GSSGCGKT
+52 GPSGCGKT
-60 TLLNILGF
+60 TLLNILSF
-68 LDRPTSGQY
+68 LDHPTSGQY

-192 ETVMQELHR
+192 EAVMQELHR

-250 IHFNSKTSRPEA
+250 IHFNPKTAKSETTPVSSCSEEI
-262 PQVINT
+262 PVTNKSEI
-268 EAPRV
+268 PRV
-273 TKPETPRVTKPEI
+273 IKSETPRITSESKPTSMRPKITRAPEPSANPFEPKFIPNTPEKPTEKSVEKPLSYNLGTVSELPTSSKKPVSTPVKEYFPPVKSETEETKPETPKKETEEV
-286 PRVAPEPKLEIPR
+286 EPVSQIAT
-299 PKITR
+299 ITPIKR
-304 SPPLILLN
+304 NKS
-312 QNSFRILQKNL
+312 NSALKFN
-323 SINPSLTI
+323 
-331 LVPFLNFQILLKSQP
+331 LNFNKKSK
-346 LLQSRNTS
+346 SH
-354 LLLKLKPNQL
+354 
-364 SLQFLKMNQKRL
+364 
-376 NAFPKLLL
+376 
-384 LLRSSVINLIPP
+384 
-396 SNLILI
+396 
-402 LTKNL
+402 TKK
-407 SLTLKNLLKRKV
+407 STKKKG
-419 TNNVIVASHKLRHR
+419 HK
-433 PLFFEAPKITYI
+433 
-445 SHLSWY
+445 
-451 RHRYR
+451 

>member
-22 NRIFGIGEA
+22 NRVFGIGEA

-52 GSSGCGKT
+52 GPSGCGKT

-68 LDRPTSGQY
+68 LDHPTSGQY

-192 ETVMQELHR
+192 EAVMQELHR

-250 IHFNSKTSRPEA
+250 IHFNSKPPKPEA
-262 PQVINT
+262 PQVINA
-268 EAPRV
+268 EAPRIA
-273 TKPETPRVTKPEI
+273 KPEI
-286 PRVAPEPKLEIPR
+286 SRVIKPEAPRVAPEPKPEIPR

-304 SPPLILLN
+304 SPESTVNPFEPKFIPNTPEKPFDKPLSYNLGTVSELP
-312 QNSFRILQKNL
+312 NSTKKPTPAPVKEYFPPAKTETEPVEPAVSENEPEKTERVSQIA
-323 SINPSLTI
+323 TI
-331 LVPFLNFQILLKSQP
+331 TPIKRNKSNSALKFNLNFGKKSAKNN
-346 LLQSRNTS
+346 S
-354 LLLKLKPNQL
+354 
-364 SLQFLKMNQKRL
+364 
-376 NAFPKLLL
+376 AH
-384 LLRSSVINLIPP
+384 
-396 SNLILI
+396 
-402 LTKNL
+402 TK
-407 SLTLKNLLKRKV
+407 
-419 TNNVIVASHKLRHR
+419 SHTKKSAKKKGH
-433 PLFFEAPKITYI
+433 K
-445 SHLSWY
+445 
-451 RHRYR
+451 

>member
-1 MAQEVN
+1 MTQEVN

-192 ETVMQELHR
+192 EIVMQELHR

-250 IHFNSKTSRPEA
+250 IHFNSKTPKPEA
-262 PQVINT
+262 PQVIDA

-273 TKPETPRVTKPEI
+273 TKPEAPRVIKSEAPRVTKSET
-286 PRVAPEPKLEIPR
+286 PRVAPEPKFEATR

-304 SPPLILLN
+304 SPESAVNPFEPKFIPNTPEKSSNKPLSYNLGTVSELPTSTKKPASAPVKEYFPPAKPETEVVEPETAKTTEAEPEKTERVSQIATITPIKRN
-312 QNSFRILQKNL
+312 KSNSTLKFN
-323 SINPSLTI
+323 
-331 LVPFLNFQILLKSQP
+331 LNFGKKSAKNN
-346 LLQSRNTS
+346 SAR
-354 LLLKLKPNQL
+354 
-364 SLQFLKMNQKRL
+364 
-376 NAFPKLLL
+376 
-384 LLRSSVINLIPP
+384 
-396 SNLILI
+396 
-402 LTKNL
+402 TK
-407 SLTLKNLLKRKV
+407 
-419 TNNVIVASHKLRHR
+419 SHTKKSAKKKGH
-433 PLFFEAPKITYI
+433 K
-445 SHLSWY
+445 
-451 RHRYR
+451 